1 MELCASEM
9 LEIELVFNVIEE
21 LERLI
26 LKIEKI
32 KMKIKVCGNGD
43 IHQLIEM
50 NDPNAIGAK
59 IDYVG
64 LIFYEQ
70 SSRYVLKSLAG
81 KEVRDANLSV
91 EKVGVFVNA
100 SEENIMKQVEDF
112 GLDAVQLHGDETP
125 LFCQRISDQ
134 IKLIKAFRISDTE
147 TNIDWLVKEYDEV
160 CDYYLFD
167 KGAPGLYGGSGQKFN
182 WQLLDKAKIG
192 KPFFLSGGIDPDDVD
207 DLKEIKH
214 PFFYGVDINSKFEI
228 SPGVKDMVKVEKF
241 VNDLKKESV

>member
-1 MELCASEM
+1 MELCTSEM
-9 LEIELVFNVIEE
+9 KEVDQIFNVIEE

-32 KMKIKVCGNGD
+32 KMKIKVCGNRD

-50 NDPNAIGAK
+50 NDPNLIGAK

-64 LIFYEQ
+64 LIFYEY
-70 SSRYVLKSLAG
+70 SSRYVLKNLTG

-91 EKVGVFVNA
+91 EKVGVFVNS
-100 SEENIMKQVEDF
+100 SEGYIMKQVEDF

-134 IKLIKAFRISDTE
+134 IKLIKAFRISDHE
-147 TNIDWLVKEYDEV
+147 TNVDWLVKEYDEV

-167 KGAPGLYGGSGQKFN
+167 KAAPGLYGGTGQKFN
-182 WQLLDKAKIG
+182 WQLLVQARIG
-192 KPFFLSGGIDPDDVD
+192 KPFFLSGGIDINDTEE
-207 DLKEIKH
+207 LKEIKH
-214 PFFYGVDINSKFEI
+214 PFFYGVDINSKFEV
-228 SPGVKDMVKVEKF
+228 SPGIKDMDKVKEF
-241 VNDLKKESV
+241 VNDLKKEVV